1 MKKIMF
7 LILSMILATTLAACS
22 SDSASGSGDKG
33 KITVGGKDF
42 TEQHILTKMTS
53 ILLKEKGYKVDE
65 ASSMGST
72 VARSALENGQLDL
85 YWEYTGTA
93 LLVYLKQ
100 PLVTDPDKAYEKV
113 KELDKKNGLA
123 WLNKSDFNN
132 TYAILMREDRAKELG
147 ISSLDD
153 LANYINNN
161 PNKLKFASNAEF
173 FARADGLKGLEKKY
187 GFDFPAKNIVKMD
200 SGLVYNALNEKQ
212 VDVTMGFATDGRI
225 KGFNLVELTDN
236 KQFFPPYNGAPVIRE
251 KTLKQ
256 YPEVG
261 KLLNQ
266 MADKLNGDTM
276 KELNYRVDVKHEDV
290 SKVAREWLTKEGLIK
305 E

>member
-1 MKKIMF
+1 MKKIIL
-7 LILSMILATTLAACS
+7 LICTMIFATSLAACGS
-22 SDSASGSGDKG
+22 STTSGSGDKG

-65 ASSMGST
+65 ADSMGST
-72 VARSALENGQLDL
+72 VARTALENGQIDL

-100 PLVTDPDKAYEKV
+100 PLVTDPVKAYEKV
-113 KELDKKNGLA
+113 KELDKKKGLD
-123 WLNKSDFNN
+123 WLNRSEFNN
-132 TYAILMREDRAKELG
+132 TYAILMQANRAKELG
-147 ISSLDD
+147 ITSLSD
-153 LANYINNN
+153 LAKYVKEN
-161 PNKLKFASNAEF
+161 PNKLKFATNAEF
-173 FARADGLKGLEKKY
+173 FARADGLKGLENKY
-187 GFDFPAKNIVKMD
+187 GFTFPDSNIVKMD
-200 SGLVYNALNEKQ
+200 TGLVYNALNEKQ
-212 VDVTMGFATDGRI
+212 VDVSMGLATDGRI
-225 KGFNLVELTDN
+225 KGFNLVELKDN

-276 KELNYRVDVKHEDV
+276 KELNYDVDVKHEDIT
-290 SKVAREWLTKEGLIK
+290 KVARGWLSKEGLIK
-305 E
+305 